1 MGVDPLSDVLRA
13 VRLTGAIFFDIKL
26 YEPWVAATPTA
37 QQCVPFV
44 MPHVE
49 HLLEYHIIAEGGC
62 WAGLADGELL
72 RVEAGDVIAFPQ
84 GDAHILASAPH
95 LRAEPDFAMYR
106 AAQNATLPFAHS
118 HGDESGART
127 RVICGFLGCAARPF
141 NPLLSALPR
150 LLHDR
155 AAHRTDRW
163 ITDLARLAVA
173 ESESRSS
180 GGQSVLERV
189 SELMFIAVVRRYL
202 NALPGEQTGWLAG
215 LRDRYVG
222 HVLGLLHARPAHPW
236 TIDELARE
244 AGMSR
249 SSLAERF
256 VHFVGQPPM
265 QYLTQW
271 RMQMASDMLGR
282 GSDSVGRIAAAVGYD
297 SEAAFNRAFKKIVG
311 TPPGAWRR
319 TQTLGSDESHAALTP
334 QLAVG
339 PRSA

>member
-1 MGVDPLSDVLRA
+1 
-13 VRLTGAIFFDIKL
+13 
-26 YEPWVAATPTA
+26 
-37 QQCVPFV
+37 
-44 MPHVE
+44 
-49 HLLEYHIIAEGGC
+49 
-62 WAGLADGELL
+62 
-72 RVEAGDVIAFPQ
+72 
-84 GDAHILASAPH
+84 
-95 LRAEPDFAMYR
+95 
-106 AAQNATLPFAHS
+106 
-118 HGDESGART
+118 
-127 RVICGFLGCAARPF
+127 
-141 NPLLSALPR
+141 
-150 LLHDR
+150 
-155 AAHRTDRW
+155 
-163 ITDLARLAVA
+163 
-173 ESESRSS
+173 
-180 GGQSVLERV
+180 
-189 SELMFIAVVRRYL
+189 MFIAVVRRYL

-282 GSDSVGRIAAAVGYD
+282 GSDSVARIAAAVGYD

-319 TQTLGSDESHAALTP
+319 TQTLGSDDFA
-334 QLAVG
+334 
-339 PRSA
+339 PRAHPATGGGSPIGVKSVKASNGGVEAGSTINRKDLRVRAGIVSRATAHGMSISRSRLPCRQMAPC